1 MPYYTEIPD
10 ATIDLNATTPVLSL
24 GQNLLLNQLYNSH
37 SFDRYDVH
45 DGAATTLTRG
55 DEVELVLDNGTP
67 EPGDDTTLLDNGLY
81 AGSGTISTA
90 AVSAGIPF
98 LAELT
103 VQVNP
108 ISGHY
113 IIDQDDGK
121 TYFVS
126 DDPLD
131 EDHIGVK
138 ITGTILGQT
147 INLLNV
153 NISDLASALPGGSE
167 VLGLVQNLL
176 DTVIVNL
183 SYNPDG
189 SLPLDEGD
197 VVPCFTRGT
206 MVATPHGLVAIET
219 LKPGDLV
226 LTRDHGAQP
235 LRWIGSRRLDAVD
248 LRHRPKLRPIRI
260 RAGALAPSIPAEDL
274 LVSPQHR
281 MLVQSKIA
289 QRMFGA
295 PEVLAAAKQLLELD
309 GVDIAED
316 VDSVEYFHILFDN
329 HEVVTAN
336 GAESEALYLG
346 PMALKAIG
354 SVAAAEIMALFPEL
368 LEEDFVPVS
377 ARHLVPGR
385 LARKLVARHIENGK
399 PLYMN

>member
-1 MPYYTEIPD
+1 MPYYTEIPN
-10 ATIDLNATTPVLSL
+10 ATIDLTVATPVLDL
-24 GQNLLLNQLYNSH
+24 QQVLLLNQLYNSQ
-37 SFDRYDVH
+37 SFARYDVH
-45 DGAATTLTRG
+45 DGSATTLHRG
-55 DEVELVLDNGTP
+55 DDVDLVKTDDSVALDNGI
-67 EPGDDTTLLDNGLY
+67 Y
-81 AGSGTISTA
+81 AGSGRIST
-90 AVSAGIPF
+90 
-98 LAELT
+98 LAPSI
-103 VQVNP
+103 VVPNP
-108 ISGHY
+108 IPGFPPVTSLSLAINPIDGHFLV
-113 IIDQDDGK
+113 DEDDGK

-131 EDHIGVK
+131 ADHIGVSL
-138 ITGTILGQT
+138 TGTLLGLPFT
-147 INLLNV
+147 LLNV
-153 NISDLASALPGGSE
+153 SISEMLANPLLTP
-167 VLGLVQNLL
+167 VLGLVQNAL
-176 DTVIVNL
+176 DAAVVTL
-183 SYNPDG
+183 EYNPDG
-189 SLPLDEGD
+189 SLPLDDDD

-235 LRWIGSRRLDAVD
+235 LRWVGSRRLDAVD

-368 LEEDFVPVS
+368 LEEGFVPVS